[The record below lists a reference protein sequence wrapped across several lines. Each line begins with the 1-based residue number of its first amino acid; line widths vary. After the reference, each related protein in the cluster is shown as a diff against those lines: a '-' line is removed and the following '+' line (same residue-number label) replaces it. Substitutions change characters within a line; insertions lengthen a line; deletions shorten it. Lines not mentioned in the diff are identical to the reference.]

1 MKKISR
7 AGACLERS
15 MIRLFLEEQ
24 ERIAKTC
31 DDMIS
36 FTVGEPD
43 FIAPPNVALA
53 CIRAIAEGKTKYAPN
68 AGLSE
73 LKEAVSQKMEQ
84 IYGKHYD
91 ASTEIVITNS
101 GMDGLR
107 LTFAAIL
114 DEGDEVIVGDPAWS
128 NHPNHPVLAGGKSVR
143 VPLREENN
151 FTYRIEDLEAAV
163 TDKTRAVLLNSPNNP
178 TGAVIQYED
187 LLALCDFVTRHD
199 LYLVSDEVYY
209 NIIFDGMKFW
219 SPAMIDGMKDRTIII
234 QSFSKTYAMTG
245 WRLGVNTAVQWAG
258 IEALSGEQTQPYL
271 DMMVA
276 SFQERRDVVYR
287 MINEIPGLSCVKPQG
302 AFYAFV
308 NIAGTGMKAADFATK
323 LLRNYHVGLVPGTG
337 FGPDCE
343 NYVRIS
349 YATSM
354 ENICEGIRRIGR
366 FVADETAKS

>member
-114 DEGDEVIVGDPAWS
+114 DEDDEVIVGDPAWS

-143 VPLREENN
+143 LP
-151 FTYRIEDLEAAV
+151 YRGSGSGGDGQDSGCAAELPQQPH
-163 TDKTRAVLLNSPNNP
+163 R
-178 TGAVIQYED
+178 
-187 LLALCDFVTRHD
+187 R
-199 LYLVSDEVYY
+199 SDPV
-209 NIIFDGMKFW
+209 
-219 SPAMIDGMKDRTIII
+219 
-234 QSFSKTYAMTG
+234 
-245 WRLGVNTAVQWAG
+245 
-258 IEALSGEQTQPYL
+258 
-271 DMMVA
+271 
-276 SFQERRDVVYR
+276 
-287 MINEIPGLSCVKPQG
+287 
-302 AFYAFV
+302 
-308 NIAGTGMKAADFATK
+308 
-323 LLRNYHVGLVPGTG
+323 
-337 FGPDCE
+337 
-343 NYVRIS
+343 
-349 YATSM
+349 
-354 ENICEGIRRIGR
+354 
-366 FVADETAKS
+366 